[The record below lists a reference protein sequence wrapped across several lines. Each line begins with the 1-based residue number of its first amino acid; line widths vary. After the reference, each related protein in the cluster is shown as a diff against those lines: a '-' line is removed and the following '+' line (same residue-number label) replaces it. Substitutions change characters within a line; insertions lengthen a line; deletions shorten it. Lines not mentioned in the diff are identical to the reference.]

1 MVALSSDSIEKI
13 MAISDDVEPYIVNI
27 IKESDESNCPYKI
40 VMEGSLGSNEAKDA
54 VTRVTRV
61 LYQQGLLNRMDLS
74 LADDE
79 ALSTIWYAFG
89 YWGGKTLNKHGNKIC
104 TCRNKCYQNAFLD

>member
-13 MAISDDVEPYIVNI
+13 MAISDDVEPYIVDI
-27 IKESDESNCPYKI
+27 IKDSDENNCPYKI
-40 VMEGSLGSNEAKDA
+40 VMKGNLKTEEAKEA
-54 VTRVTRV
+54 VTKVTRV

-89 YWGGKTLNKHGNKIC
+89 YWGGRTLNKHGNKIC
-104 TCRNKCYQNAFLD
+104 ACTNKCYKSAYLD